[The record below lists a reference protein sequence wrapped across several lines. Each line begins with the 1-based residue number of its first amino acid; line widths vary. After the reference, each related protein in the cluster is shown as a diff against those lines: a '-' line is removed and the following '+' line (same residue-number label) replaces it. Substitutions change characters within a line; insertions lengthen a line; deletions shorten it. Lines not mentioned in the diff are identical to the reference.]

1 MKKAED
7 WQRVKEVFAEVL
19 ERSPESRARL
29 LANLAAENSKL
40 RREVESLLC
49 AHEKSGDFIERPPLK
64 ILDDFASAQT
74 ADFDVA
80 ERIGAYRLVRE
91 IGRGGMGV
99 VFLAERDDEFQKRV
113 ALKLV
118 KRGLDKE
125 NAAQRFRRERQI
137 LAGLEHPGIARL
149 LDGGTTDAG
158 LPYLV
163 MEYVEGLP
171 LLDFAETN
179 NLSIAERLKLFRLI
193 CAAVDYAHQNLI
205 VHRDLKP
212 SNILVTAA
220 GVAKLLDFGVSK
232 LLQTDANENTQ
243 TETASALRIFTPEY
257 ASPEQITGGRVTT
270 ATDVYSL
277 GVVLYELLTGTRPY
291 RFAANDFYE
300 IARVINQTQ
309 TEKPSAIVQSQLR
322 KIEMATN
329 KNNYQTEAD
338 QKRLHKQLKG
348 DLDNIVLKAMHKES
362 ARRYN
367 SVAALDEDI
376 RRHQAGLPVQA
387 RVDGFGYR
395 AGKFIKRHK
404 AAVTALSV
412 VLVLLV
418 AGISATLW
426 QAEIANQER
435 DNAEIARE
443 RAERINEF
451 LQKMLAS
458 ADPNEQGRDTKV
470 IDILHSAEQQA
481 RRELSDRP
489 EVLASVL
496 RTVGNTYKGLAQYEP
511 AENSLR
517 LALTLTEQ
525 LYHTD
530 LIEIADCKFD
540 LANVLQLQNK
550 SVEAEFLLRQSI
562 EIYRRSAP
570 ANNRELAL
578 ALGRLGGALR
588 ARDNQ
593 AATAFLHEALALS
606 EQTAGA
612 ESDETLGI
620 LHDLALVRSDE
631 LDTLGETAIYNRI
644 IPILRRKPAN
654 RADLSTVLMNQATA
668 LTDQN
673 RLDEADSFLAESL
686 QMQTEVFGA
695 ENINVSASLTF
706 LAKLRLKQ
714 KRYPEAQ
721 TAAEQALAMQKK
733 LLPADDSMFV
743 GTLSALGEA
752 LTNQDQAKQGELYL
766 RQALKLV
773 KSDDSSE
780 NWVIGLHESRL
791 GECLLRQNRF
801 AAAEPLLL
809 NSHRKIA
816 EKLGENHQH
825 TVKARNRVTWF
836 YAQTTQK
843 KSRS

>member
-7 WQRVKEVFAEVL
+7 WRRVKEVFAAVL
-19 ERSPESRARL
+19 ERSPQSRARL
-29 LANLAAENSKL
+29 LEKLAADDSEL
-40 RREVESLLC
+40 RREVESLLI
-49 AHEKSGDFIERPPLK
+49 AHEKSGNFIERPPLK
-64 ILDDFASAQT
+64 ITDGSIPVQT
-74 ADFDVA
+74 ADFDQA

-91 IGRGGMGV
+91 VGRGGMGV
-99 VFLAERDDEFQKRV
+99 VYLAMRDGEFQKRV
-113 ALKLV
+113 AIKLV
-118 KRGLDKE
+118 KRGLDAK

-137 LAGLEHPGIARL
+137 LAALEHPHIARL
-149 LDGGTTDAG
+149 LDGGTTDSG
-158 LPYLV
+158 LPFLV

-171 LLDFAETN
+171 LLEFAEKN
-179 NLSIAERLKLFRLI
+179 NVSIHELLKLFRLI
-193 CAAVDYAHQNLI
+193 CEAVDYAHQNLI

-220 GVAKLLDFGVSK
+220 GVPKLLDFGVSK
-232 LLQTDANENTQ
+232 LLQTDATENAQ
-243 TETASALRIFTPEY
+243 TETHSALRVFTPEY
-257 ASPEQITGGRVTT
+257 ASPEQINGGRVTT

-291 RFAANDFYE
+291 RFAANDFHE
-300 IARVINQTQ
+300 IARVVNQAQ
-309 TEKPSAIVQSQLR
+309 TEKPSAIVQSPLS
-322 KIEMATN
+322 KIEFSTN
-329 KNNYQTEAD
+329 KTSQQTQAD
-338 QKRLHKQLKG
+338 KKRLCKQLKG
-348 DLDNIVLKAMHKES
+348 DLDNIVLKAMHKEP

-376 RRHQAGLPVQA
+376 RRHLAGLPVEA
-387 RVDGFGYR
+387 RVDGLGYR

-404 AAVTALSV
+404 AAFAALCV
-412 VLVLLV
+412 ILALLV
-418 AGISATLW
+418 AGISATMW
-426 QAEIANQER
+426 QAGIANRAR
-435 DNAEIARE
+435 DNAEIARA
-443 RAERINEF
+443 RAERINGF

-470 IDILHSAEQQA
+470 IDVLNSAEQQA

-496 RTVGNTYKGLAQYEP
+496 QTIGNTYKGLAQYKP

-525 LYHTD
+525 LNQAD
-530 LIEIADCKFD
+530 LVEIANCQFD

-550 SVEAEFLLRQSI
+550 SAEAESLLRQSI
-562 EIYRRSAP
+562 EVYRRSAP
-570 ANNRELAL
+570 ASNRELAL

-588 ARDNQ
+588 GRDNQ
-593 AATAFLHEALALS
+593 AATRFLHEALTLS

-612 ESDETLGI
+612 ESDETLAI

-631 LDTLGETAIYNRI
+631 LDAAGETEIYNRI
-644 IPILRRKPAN
+644 IPILRQTPAS
-654 RADLSTVLMNQATA
+654 RADLSTVLMNQSTA
-668 LTDQN
+668 LMDQN

-706 LAKLRLKQ
+706 LAKLRLRQ
-714 KRYPEAQ
+714 NRFSEAQ

-733 LLPADDSMFV
+733 LLPINDSMFI

-752 LTNQDQAKQGELYL
+752 LINQDKAAEGELYL
-766 RQALKLV
+766 RQALELV
-773 KSDDSSE
+773 KSDDSAE
-780 NWVIGLHESRL
+780 DWVIALHESRL
-791 GECLLRQNRF
+791 GECLLTQKRF

-809 NSHRKIA
+809 DSHRKIA

-825 TVKARNRVTWF
+825 TVKARDRVNRF
-836 YAQTTQK
+836 YARTKQ
-843 KSRS
+843 KSRI